1 MDQREPAAVS
11 VDAGTEPPVGDPAD
25 AAAMSSSTVEVALLD
40 RVGRIVAVNAAW
52 ERFCVD
58 NGGDRSRCGV
68 GVSYL
73 DVCDA
78 DDDPVAS
85 QVGCSIRAALR
96 GELPAPL
103 AVAVPCHSPDTWR
116 WFDLLISSRLGDDGR
131 CVGAT
136 VTLTLARASTSS
148 TEEHVDTWTR
158 KSTSGRGGM
167 PEPTGPSGRERL
179 GDGFAQTAMTL
190 VPCALVLSDDRGSV
204 IVANPQADALFDV
217 APGGLVGRPLNAL
230 FPSAWDGVSVGAV
243 EAAAPWRDAPFSSRE
258 ALGVRPGGRRIRIR
272 MSSGPV
278 PLWLGT
284 GVLVVAE
291 PFDAVPGGAVE
302 RTVDLEEFLV
312 RLDSVVRRIFSAG
325 LTLTGLRERLPG
337 DDLVAQGL
345 ADAIGELDA
354 AVAEARRAALWTRQA
369 D

>member
-1 MDQREPAAVS
+1 
-11 VDAGTEPPVGDPAD
+11 
-25 AAAMSSSTVEVALLD
+25 
-40 RVGRIVAVNAAW
+40 
-52 ERFCVD
+52 
-58 NGGDRSRCGV
+58 
-68 GVSYL
+68 
-73 DVCDA
+73 
-78 DDDPVAS
+78 
-85 QVGCSIRAALR
+85 
-96 GELPAPL
+96 
-103 AVAVPCHSPDTWR
+103 
-116 WFDLLISSRLGDDGR
+116 
-131 CVGAT
+131 
-136 VTLTLARASTSS
+136 
-148 TEEHVDTWTR
+148 
-158 KSTSGRGGM
+158 M

-190 VPCALVLSDDRGSV
+190 VPCALVLSDDGGSV

-217 APGGLVGRPLNAL
+217 APGGLRGTAAERPVPLGVGR
-230 FPSAWDGVSVGAV
+230 GVGRAV

-291 PFDAVPGGAVE
+291 PSTRCRGGAVE

-337 DDLVAQGL
+337 TTISSPRGWPTPSVS
-345 ADAIGELDA
+345 
-354 AVAEARRAALWTRQA
+354 WTRPWPKRAGRHCGRGQA